1 MIPTRTRRKI
11 HSLLDRGYSQ
21 LVVSERANV
30 SLRSVKRIA
39 KEPAVKSL
47 DDAAERKRRGI
58 GRPSVVDS
66 YRRFINRLLE
76 KNPQISP
83 AEIIRRVEA
92 KGYDYGKSAMYV
104 FVRQIRLASSGA
116 IRRTA
121 LRRTPKSAAG
131 RRKAVKR
138 KAAKRKAAKRKTAK
152 RRRKS

>member
-1 MIPTRTRRKI
+1 
-11 HSLLDRGYSQ
+11 LDRGYSQ
-21 LVVSERANV
+21 LVVSERTDV

-39 KEPAVKSL
+39 KEPAVESL

-58 GRPSVVDS
+58 GRPSVVGS

-76 KNPQISP
+76 KNPQIST

-104 FVRQIRLASSGA
+104 FVRQIRLASKGA

-121 LRRTPKSAAG
+121 VRRTPKPTAS
-131 RRKAVKR
+131 RRKAVTKR
-138 KAAKRKAAKRKTAK
+138 AK